1 MTFTVITRGF
11 KQEFERWTDA
21 LETANGLK
29 PQLKSWFVD
38 IRIFDGKDLVWMYS
52 KLRAH
57 PEYIGPGTYDRLAR
71 LFLAEGQK
79 VAASRQPWQIR
90 DRLFN
95 WGERTYL
102 MGVINVTPD
111 SFSDGGQ
118 FNTVE
123 AALQQAQTLLAANVD
138 ILDIGGQST
147 RPGAEQISLG
157 EELNR
162 VVPVIEAIR
171 QTETLQQAVISVDT
185 TRATVARAAV
195 EAGADIIND
204 ISGATY
210 EPDMLKVAAEA
221 DVPIILMHLRGTP
234 ATMQQMSDYDDL
246 IDEIVAF
253 LRQQVDQAQAAGIP
267 IQNICIDPGI
277 GFAKTYPQNLEILRR
292 LPDFAA
298 LGCPIL
304 VGVSRKRF
312 IGWILDQPD
321 PQQREWGTAA
331 ACTAAIANGADILRI
346 HNGAA
351 MADVARVADAIWR
364 PSVEQSLA

>member
-1 MTFTVITRGF
+1 MITRGF

-21 LETANGLK
+21 LETANGLR

-38 IRIFDGKDLVWMYS
+38 IRIFDGKSLVWMYS

-57 PEYIGPGTYDRLAR
+57 PEYIGPGTYDRLGR
-71 LFLAEGQK
+71 LFMAEGQAK
-79 VAASRQPWQIR
+79 AAGRSQWNIQGHP
-90 DRLFN
+90 FN

-102 MGVINVTPD
+102 MGVINITPD

-118 FNTVE
+118 FNSVA
-123 AALQQAQTLLAANVD
+123 AALEQAHRLLGAKID

-171 QTETLQQAVISVDT
+171 QDKTLAQAVISIDT
-185 TRATVARAAV
+185 TRATVARAAI

-210 EPDMLKVAAEA
+210 EPDMLKVAAETKA
-221 DVPIILMHLRGTP
+221 PIILMHLRGTP
-234 ATMQQMSDYDDL
+234 ETMQQMTDYDDL
-246 IDEIVAF
+246 LGEMSAF
-253 LRQQVDQAQAAGIP
+253 LRQQIERALEVGVP
-267 IQNICIDPGI
+267 RENICIDPGI
-277 GFAKTYPQNLEILRR
+277 GFAKTYAQNLEILRR
-292 LPDFAA
+292 LPDLAA
-298 LGCPIL
+298 LNCPIL
-304 VGVSRKRF
+304 VGASRKSF

-321 PQQREWGTAA
+321 PHQREWGTAA
-331 ACTAAIANGADILRI
+331 ACTAAIAGGADILRV
-346 HNGAA
+346 HSAS
-351 MADVARVADAIWR
+351 MVDVAQVADAIWR
-364 PSVEQSLA
+364 Q